1 MSKKINIK
9 MTVLFVLSVG
19 LVVAAISTYL
29 LTVYYRYACFHILE
43 GFCESMI
50 EIKPDSRQA
59 VLELLKTQDF
69 HMTGNNILSNF
80 GYTPS
85 NLGITDTTPL
95 GIAVLG
101 FLVGGI
107 LFLFSF
113 WYWHRK
119 SDARIRALTEYLERI
134 NTGGQGVLFES
145 SDDEFSKLQDEIYKT
160 VTALY
165 QTREEALTARNNF
178 AENLSNIA
186 HQLKTPIT
194 SISLAV
200 QMAKEHLENAHAV
213 ETPQRHAAGAYLFT
227 KEQTNR
233 ETSSMASKIHADVKQ
248 IPHGDNSTAC
258 NLHADVKEIPHGDD
272 SMAYKLHADVKKIEW
287 QIDRLMYLEE
297 ALLLLSRID
306 AGTLAFD
313 RKPTDVFT
321 ILSLASDN
329 LYELFMQKGVLI
341 DVPEMGEMNI
351 HVDLNW
357 TTEAVMNLMKNC
369 MEAAETDTTVHCSYE
384 KNPLYVQI
392 RIWDEGEGFAKKDL
406 PHLFDRFYRGQKAKN
421 NGIGIGLSL
430 SKAIIE
436 MQNGIIRAFNF
447 PNGGACF
454 EIRFYALCK

>member
-1 MSKKINIK
+1 MSKKSNIK
-9 MTVLFVLSVG
+9 ITVLFVLSVS
-19 LVVAAISTYL
+19 LIVAAMTTYL
-29 LTVYYRYACFHILE
+29 LTLYYRHVCFHILG
-43 GFCESMI
+43 GFCDSMI
-50 EIKPDSRQA
+50 ENNPDSRQA
-59 VLELLKTQDF
+59 VLEILKAQDF
-69 HMTGNNILSNF
+69 HITDKNILSNF
-80 GYTPS
+80 GYYPS
-85 NLGITDTTPL
+85 NLRIMGTTTL
-95 GIAVLG
+95 WIAV
-101 FLVGGI
+101 FVFFAGGI

-119 SDARIRALTEYLERI
+119 SDARVQALTGYLEKI
-134 NTGGQGVLFES
+134 NTGVQGLVFES
-145 SDDEFSKLQDEIYKT
+145 SDNEFSKLQDEIYKT
-160 VTALY
+160 VTELY

-194 SISLAV
+194 SISLTV
-200 QMAKEHLENAHAV
+200 QMAKEHLGNARTT
-213 ETPQRHAAGAYLFT
+213 EIER
-227 KEQTNR
+227 
-233 ETSSMASKIHADVKQ
+233 Q
-248 IPHGDNSTAC
+248 IN
-258 NLHADVKEIPHGDD
+258 
-272 SMAYKLHADVKKIEW
+272 
-287 QIDRLMYLEE
+287 RLMHLEE

-351 HVDLNW
+351 NVDLNW
-357 TTEAVMNLMKNC
+357 TMEAVMNLMKNC
-369 MEAAETDTTVHCSYE
+369 MEATEIGTAVHCSYE

-392 RIWDEGEGFAKKDL
+392 RIWDEGEGFAKEDL
-406 PHLFDRFYRGQKAKN
+406 PHLFERFYRGENAKN
-421 NGIGIGLSL
+421 TGIGIGLSL

-454 EIRFYALCK
+454 EVRFYIS